1 MQFVPNVIIFACGA
15 LLSLLLVLLQMVID
29 HPFDRF
35 ACGICELH
43 AKPIMSAIYR
53 WENLF
58 DGTFSGIDCG
68 CDIVLY
74 CNLSKSH
81 VWHCIW

>member
-29 HPFDRF
+29 HPFDCF

-43 AKPIMSAIYR
+43 VKPIMSAIYR

-58 DGTFSGIDCG
+58 DCTFNRIYCV
-68 CDIVLY
+68 CDIVL
-74 CNLSKSH
+74 
-81 VWHCIW
+81 